1 MTQQIRLNYAQQKL
15 VDRILERLEEGE
27 IPWKSP
33 WKHVNV
39 VPYNATTSTK
49 YKGFNQVSLMMEA
62 FSKGYQ
68 DPRWCTFK
76 QAKEKG
82 WRIKKGSQGVSL
94 YYPLLY
100 NHELK
105 RFLTAKDFEG
115 LDDKESDKLK
125 AASTLR
131 DKSFTVFNAEQLV
144 GIEKLPQAELVGV
157 PFESLIAKQVI
168 RDLEKNM
175 DIVIEHEEQDRA
187 YYNKVDDRIK
197 MPHQK
202 QFLGEQ
208 GYYATLFHEISHA
221 TGHEE
226 RLNRDLSGSFG
237 SAEYAQEELVA
248 EFSSLFLSQKLGL
261 PQEQS
266 EIDNGSAYIASWMQV
281 LKDNPQVLALSINKA
296 NQAYNYVYDKGNIK
310 SLEDALEKIHG
321 DAKKDLK
328 NVRHNYDKS
337 NKVDVEVL
345 RRDVLI
351 TDYAQL
357 ELGLNL
363 TPNGKNRVSTQ
374 EHDSLV
380 IYTDKNDFFRYSTQ
394 TGGDIINFV
403 MHFKDLEFKEALND
417 IQGFYHKY
425 QPSVQETKTF
435 NKQKDENIIA
445 SIELP
450 EPAKDNKQVINYLSK
465 TRCLPAGL
473 VQDFIDEGYLYQDSH
488 DNCVFVGKFE
498 DMNVNAVRRAAKKS
512 SNFKADVEGSYK
524 QGGFYYGNDSKTLIV
539 TEGVIDA
546 MSLMAIRSDYKS
558 FDYLSVNGVGNTHN
572 ALKFQMDKREGK
584 DKYERIIFALDND
597 DAGQDATLRAIKFMN
612 NEYPGI
618 DVEYTY
624 PESKDWNAE
633 LIHQTKKHD
642 DPTYQHHHSV
652 SYEMGGK
659 SM

>member
-1 MTQQIRLNYAQQKL
+1 MTQKIRLNYAQQKL
-15 VDRILERLEEGE
+15 VDRILERLKEGE
-27 IPWKSP
+27 IPWRSP
-33 WKHVNV
+33 WQHVNS
-39 VPYNATTSTK
+39 VPYNGTTNTK
-49 YKGFNQVSLMMEA
+49 YKGFNQISLMMES

-82 WRIKKGSQGVSL
+82 WKVKKGSQGVSL

-115 LDDKESDKLK
+115 LDDKEIDKLK

-144 GIEKLPQAELVGV
+144 GIEKLPKAELIGV
-157 PFESLIAKQVI
+157 PFESLLAKQVI
-168 RDLEKNM
+168 RDLEENM
-175 DIVIEHEEQDRA
+175 DLVIEHEEQDRA
-187 YYNKVDDRIK
+187 YYNKVEDRIM

-202 QFLGEQ
+202 QFLSEQ

-221 TGHEE
+221 TGHEL
-226 RLNRDLSGSFG
+226 RLNRDLSGGFG
-237 SAEYAQEELVA
+237 SPEYAQEELVA
-248 EFSSLFLSQKLGL
+248 EFSSMFLSQKLGL
-261 PQEQS
+261 PQEQQ

-281 LKDNPQVLALSINKA
+281 LTNNPEVLALSINKA

-310 SLEDALEKIHG
+310 SLEAVLEKVHD
-321 DAKKDLK
+321 DAKKTVKDI
-328 NVRHNYDKS
+328 RHNYDK
-337 NKVDVEVL
+337 NDKVDVEVL
-345 RRDVLI
+345 KRDVLI

-394 TGGDIINFV
+394 AGGDIINFV
-403 MHFKDLEFKEALND
+403 MHFKDLDFKEALKD
-417 IQGFYHKY
+417 IQDFYHKY
-425 QPSVQETKTF
+425 QPTVQETKSLSVKK
-435 NKQKDENIIA
+435 NEDIIV
-445 SIELP
+445 SVELP
-450 EPAKDNKQVINYLSK
+450 EPAKDNKKVLNYLTQS
-465 TRCLPAGL
+465 RCLPAGL
-473 VQDFIDEGYLYQDSH
+473 IQDFIDEGYLYQDSH
-488 DNCVFVGKFE
+488 DNCVFVGKYE
-498 DMNVNAVRRAAKKS
+498 DMNINGVRRAAKKS

-546 MSLMAIRSDYKS
+546 MSLMAIRSDYKDY
-558 FDYLSVNGVGNTHN
+558 DYLSVNGVGNTHN
-572 ALKFQMDKREGK
+572 ALKFHMDKRNGK
-584 DKYERIIFALDND
+584 EQYERVILALDND
-597 DAGQDATLRAIKFMN
+597 DAGQDATLRAIKYMN
-612 NEYPGI
+612 SEYAGI
-618 DVEYTY
+618 TVEYTY

-633 LIHQTKKHD
+633 LVHQTKKHD

-652 SYEMGGK
+652 TYEVGGK

>member
-1 MTQQIRLNYAQQKL
+1 MTQKIRLNYAQQKL
-15 VDRILERLEEGE
+15 VDRILERLKEGE
-27 IPWKSP
+27 IPWRSP
-33 WKHVNV
+33 WQHVNS
-39 VPYNATTSTK
+39 VPYNGTTNTK
-49 YKGFNQVSLMMEA
+49 YKGFNQISLMMES

-82 WRIKKGSQGVSL
+82 WKVKKGSQGVSL

-100 NHELK
+100 NHDLK

-115 LDDKESDKLK
+115 LDDKEIDKLK

-144 GIEKLPQAELVGV
+144 GIEKLPKAELIGV
-157 PFESLIAKQVI
+157 PFESLLAKQVI

-175 DIVIEHEEQDRA
+175 DLVIEHEEQDRA
-187 YYNKVDDRIK
+187 YYNKVDDRIM

-202 QFLGEQ
+202 QFLSEQ

-221 TGHEE
+221 TGHES
-226 RLNRDLSGSFG
+226 RLKRDLSGNFG
-237 SAEYAQEELVA
+237 SPEYAQEELVA
-248 EFSSLFLSQKLGL
+248 EFSSMFLSQKLGL
-261 PQEQS
+261 PQEQQ

-281 LKDNPQVLALSINKA
+281 LTDNPEVLALSINKA

-310 SLEDALEKIHG
+310 TLEAVLEKVHD
-321 DAKKDLK
+321 DAKKTVKDI
-328 NVRHNYDKS
+328 RHNYDK
-337 NKVDVEVL
+337 NDKVDVGVL
-345 RRDVLI
+345 KRDVLI

-380 IYTDKNDFFRYSTQ
+380 IYTDKNDFFRYSTHA
-394 TGGDIINFV
+394 GGDIINFV
-403 MHFKDLEFKEALND
+403 MHFKDLDFKEALKD
-417 IQGFYHKY
+417 IQDFYHKY
-425 QPSVQETKTF
+425 QPTVQETKSLSVKK
-435 NKQKDENIIA
+435 NEDIIV
-445 SIELP
+445 SVELP
-450 EPAKDNKQVINYLSK
+450 EPAKDNKKVLNYLTQS
-465 TRCLPAGL
+465 RCLPAGL
-473 VQDFIDEGYLYQDSH
+473 IQDFIDEGYLYQDSH
-488 DNCVFVGKFE
+488 DNCVFVGKYE
-498 DMNVNAVRRAAKKS
+498 DMNINGVRRAAKKS

-546 MSLMAIRSDYKS
+546 MSLMAIRSDYKDY
-558 FDYLSVNGVGNTHN
+558 DYLSVNGVGNTHN
-572 ALKFQMDKREGK
+572 ALKFHMGKRNGK
-584 DKYERIIFALDND
+584 EQYERVILALDND
-597 DAGQDATLRAIKFMN
+597 DAGQDATLRAIKYMN
-612 NEYPGI
+612 SEYAGI
-618 DVEYTY
+618 TVEYTY
-624 PESKDWNAE
+624 PESKDWNEE
-633 LIHQTKKHD
+633 LVHQTKKHD

-652 SYEMGGK
+652 SYEVGGK